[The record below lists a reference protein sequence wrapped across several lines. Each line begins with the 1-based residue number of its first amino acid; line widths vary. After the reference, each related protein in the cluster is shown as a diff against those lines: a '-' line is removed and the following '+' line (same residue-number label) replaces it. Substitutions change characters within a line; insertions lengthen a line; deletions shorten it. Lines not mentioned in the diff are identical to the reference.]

1 MQKKSIYVA
10 YTGGTI
16 GMQRSEQGYIP
27 VSGHLQRQ
35 LALMPEFH
43 RPEMPDFTI
52 HEYTPLM
59 DSRYILLLFRYHDL
73 RHISFPLYPVQPLQ
87 RQLALPTSRIQIS
100 PFMAT
105 LFFTDES
112 FFPLFIFRIVS
123 GALTLP
129 SQRFRYHSLM
139 QKKSIYVAYTG
150 GTIGMQRSEQG
161 YIPVSGHLQR
171 QLALMPE
178 FHRPE
183 MPDFTI
189 HEYTP
194 LMDSSDMT
202 PEDWQHIAED
212 IKAHYDDYDG
222 FVILHGTDTMAYTAS
237 ALSFMLENLGKPVIV
252 TGSQIPLAEL
262 RSDGQINLLN
272 ALYVAANY
280 PINEVTLF
288 FNNRL
293 YRGNRTTK
301 AHADGFDAFASPNLP
316 PLLEAGIHI
325 RRLNTPPAP
334 HGEGELIVHP
344 ITPQPIG
351 VVTIY
356 PGISADVVRNF
367 LRQPVKALILRSYG
381 VGNAPQNKAFLQEL
395 QEASD
400 RGIVVVNLTQCMS
413 GKVNMGG
420 YATGNALAHAG
431 VIGGADMTV
440 EATLTKL
447 HYLLSQELDTETIR
461 KAMSQNLRGELTP
474 DD

>member
-16 GMQRSEQGYIP
+16 GMQRS
-27 VSGHLQRQ
+27 
-35 LALMPEFH
+35 
-43 RPEMPDFTI
+43 
-52 HEYTPLM
+52 
-59 DSRYILLLFRYHDL
+59 
-73 RHISFPLYPVQPLQ
+73 
-87 RQLALPTSRIQIS
+87 
-100 PFMAT
+100 
-105 LFFTDES
+105 
-112 FFPLFIFRIVS
+112 
-123 GALTLP
+123 
-129 SQRFRYHSLM
+129 
-139 QKKSIYVAYTG
+139 K
-150 GTIGMQRSEQG
+150 QG

-272 ALYVAANY
+272 ALYVAAN
-280 PINEVTLF
+280 
-288 FNNRL
+288 
-293 YRGNRTTK
+293 K

-334 HGEGELIVHP
+334 HGTGELIVHP

-447 HYLLSQELDTETIR
+447 HYL
-461 KAMSQNLRGELTP
+461 QNLRGELTP